1 MSGIMTDVPTKK
13 CFKKLHISNK
23 LKNSM
28 KKEEEKVNPNSLLA
42 LFMLYFLLG
51 LVGDFRTNFP

>member
-1 MSGIMTDVPTKK
+1 
-13 CFKKLHISNK
+13 
-23 LKNSM
+23 M

-51 LVGDFRTNFP
+51 LVGDFWTNFP

>member
-1 MSGIMTDVPTKK
+1 MRHEWYNDRCTYKK

-51 LVGDFRTNFP
+51 LVGDF